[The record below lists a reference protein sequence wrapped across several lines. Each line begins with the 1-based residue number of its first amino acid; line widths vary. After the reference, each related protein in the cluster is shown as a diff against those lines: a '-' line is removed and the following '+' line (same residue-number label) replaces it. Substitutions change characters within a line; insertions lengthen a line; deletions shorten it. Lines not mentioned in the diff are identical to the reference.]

1 MPYTKAN
8 LMAYLHEMNIDPKGT
23 LLVHSS
29 MKAIGEVDGGADTV
43 IDTLC
48 EYMKD
53 GLLVF
58 PTHTWRQMNETYTV
72 FDVRTE
78 PSCVGL
84 LSNMAMHV
92 DGAVRSLH
100 PTHSVVA
107 IGRDAAD
114 FASGEELTRSPCARE
129 GCWGKLYDRKA
140 QILFLGCSLKSNT
153 FLHGVEEWGDTPNRL
168 NPVSQEFTVID
179 QHGNAHTVPQHR
191 HHTWDP
197 VVDPS
202 EHYDK
207 MAPAFEQGGAIT
219 YGRFGDAA
227 CILGDAVKMADIT
240 AIYLQRDPHLF
251 DNDDPLIL

>member
-1 MPYTKAN
+1 MAYTKAA
-8 LMAYLHEMNIDPKGT
+8 LLSHLREMGIDPTGT

-29 MKAIGEVDGGADTV
+29 MKAIGEVEGGADTV
-43 IDTLC
+43 IDALC

-53 GLLVF
+53 GLLIF

-72 FDVRTE
+72 FDSRTE

-84 LSNMAMHV
+84 LTNMAMKR

-107 IGRDAAD
+107 FGRDAKD
-114 FASGEELTRSPCARE
+114 YASGEELTRSPCARE
-129 GCWGKLYDRKA
+129 GCWGKLYDRGA
-140 QILFLGCSLKSNT
+140 MILFLGCTLKSNT
-153 FLHGVEEWGDTPNRL
+153 YLHGVEEWVDTPNRL
-168 NPVSQEFTVID
+168 NPQAQTFTVID
-179 QHGNAHTVPQHR
+179 GDGVSHAVPQHR

-207 MAPAFEQGGAIT
+207 MQPAFEQGGAIT

-227 CILGDAVKMADIT
+227 CILGDARKMADIT
-240 AIYLQRDPHLF
+240 APYLKADPHLF
-251 DNDDPLIL
+251 DDDTPLVL